1 MSLSQQNSQ
10 IPPSPQ
16 NPSRKGA
23 PFPPSSCSVWFIVSF
38 GSFKSNSQHSRLPL
52 QATHLALSGQSVCER
67 QCGTE
72 GTSNQ
77 DWLWQMSGSEFLGNK
92 LRRWHTI
99 AYGIL
104 WYRKGIIRL
113 STCDHYHDTSHVAQQ
128 HSFSRPM
135 PCTVYL
141 FTVTRHNSKLI
152 LCCLPTKTYTT
163 TQTRAFKTH
172 YNWLDLQFQFCVNAG
187 VERMFHI
194 LDNLWNPDIKQQHRE
209 KVNYLFV
216 GYHLLVTEKKLSIW
230 KDKIYH
236 RYGVETSFF
245 I

>member
-38 GSFKSNSQHSRLPL
+38 GSFKANSPHSRLPL

-77 DWLWQMSGSEFLGNK
+77 DWLWQMSGAKFLSGKQIKEMTYNCIWNPMIQK
-92 LRRWHTI
+92 RH
-99 AYGIL
+99 YQVKHL
-104 WYRKGIIRL
+104 WPL
-113 STCDHYHDTSHVAQQ
+113 SRHITRCSAALIQQADTVLVQ
-128 HSFSRPM
+128 
-135 PCTVYL
+135 L

-152 LCCLPTKTYTT
+152 LCCLSTKAYTT

-194 LDNLWNPDIKQQHRE
+194 LDNLWNPDIKQ
-209 KVNYLFV
+209 
-216 GYHLLVTEKKLSIW
+216 
-230 KDKIYH
+230 
-236 RYGVETSFF
+236 
-245 I
+245 